1 MLGDVQ
7 RLLLVAAVIA
17 CATSA
22 AAQSLGEAAAR
33 EEARRR
39 RSPNP
44 SPAPVLTNDDL
55 ARAQGDGLSTTGR
68 VSPPAASPSP
78 GASSSPA
85 SATSPA
91 PERGEAYWRQRFA
104 DARRRIAEAEAR
116 AWVEVIE
123 PVLVGS
129 GGMGGMTGGRA
140 VYAPMKVRKF
150 VETEE
155 LRQAR
160 RALDDLH
167 EELRKAGGL
176 PGWGRE

>member
-1 MLGDVQ
+1 VRVIILAA
-7 RLLLVAAVIA
+7 LLATAAPAV
-17 CATSA
+17 
-22 AAQSLGEAAAR
+22 AQSLGEAAAR

-55 ARAQGDGLSTTGR
+55 AKAQGDSLSVTGR

-85 SATSPA
+85 PAASAA
-91 PERGEAYWRQRFA
+91 PEQGEAYWRQRFA
-104 DARRRIAEAEAR
+104 AARRRIAEAEAR

-123 PVLVGS
+123 PVLIGS
-129 GGMGGMTGGRA
+129 GGIGGMSGGRA

-155 LRQAR
+155 LRQAK